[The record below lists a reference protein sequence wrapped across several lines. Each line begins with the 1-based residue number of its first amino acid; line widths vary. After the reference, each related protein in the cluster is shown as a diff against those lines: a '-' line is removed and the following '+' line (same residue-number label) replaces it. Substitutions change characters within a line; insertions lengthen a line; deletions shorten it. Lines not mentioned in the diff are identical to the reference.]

1 MSIGI
6 HRGLWE
12 FGFRHRN
19 QSPHSY
25 CNASFLGT
33 IPGLR
38 CFERL
43 FFSFPIE
50 LANANG
56 QHDLGHFQVEGR
68 EAPERH
74 PGLRCIAGRMQSK
87 DVTTNPV
94 ARCYNVT

>member
-1 MSIGI
+1 LDFDIAIRVRTATAM
-6 HRGLWE
+6 HPFWAL
-12 FGFRHRN
+12 
-19 QSPHSY
+19 
-25 CNASFLGT
+25 FLGSDA
-33 IPGLR
+33 LSA
-38 CFERL
+38 F